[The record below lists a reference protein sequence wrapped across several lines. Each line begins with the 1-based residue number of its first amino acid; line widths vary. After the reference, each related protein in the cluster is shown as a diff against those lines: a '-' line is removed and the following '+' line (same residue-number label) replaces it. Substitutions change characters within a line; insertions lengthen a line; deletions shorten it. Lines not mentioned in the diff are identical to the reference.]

1 MSRGTDLLTTG
12 GRSARPPPRR
22 QNQAPRLGPG
32 PDLSS
37 RGRRGEPRADL
48 GAQAKS
54 PTPRPQAATQPRRE
68 RAAGPGPGSSVT
80 GRLNRWQSNSPA
92 AAELARLQPMSRT
105 GPGPG
110 PETLSLNRQ
119 RPELGNAARSRP
131 RGGQP
136 SPVPAGPGP
145 GAAFSSEISTLALP
159 VYINRFNFGTL
170 KILKRINWGTANSRS
185 SQQRN
190 SCGVSA
196 YLVFV
201 LLLCILRIA
210 LSKGWAPESLVQNRW
225 KRARKGLLRE

>member
-22 QNQAPRLGPG
+22 QNHAPRLGPG

-54 PTPRPQAATQPRRE
+54 PTSRPQAATQPRRE
-68 RAAGPGPGSSVT
+68 RADGPGPGSKHDRPS
-80 GRLNRWQSNSPA
+80 QSIA
-92 AAELARLQPMSRT
+92 VELAGSGRT
-105 GPGPG
+105 RSTATDVSDRPGSG

-119 RPELGNAARSRP
+119 RPELGNAARSRH

-170 KILKRINWGTANSRS
+170 KSLKRINWGTANSRS

-201 LLLCILRIA
+201 LLLCTLRIA
-210 LSKGWAPESLVQNRW
+210 LQSLCLVSLSR
-225 KRARKGLLRE
+225 LSCTTVLVLIS

>member
-22 QNQAPRLGPG
+22 QIQAPRLGPG
-32 PDLSS
+32 PDLSN
-37 RGRRGEPRADL
+37 RDRRGEPRADL

-92 AAELARLQPMSRT
+92 AAELARLQSMSRT

-110 PETLSLNRQ
+110 PETLSLNRL
-119 RPELGNAARSRP
+119 RPELRYAARSRP

-145 GAAFSSEISTLALP
+145 GAAFSSEFSTLALL

-170 KILKRINWGTANSRS
+170 KILKRIYSRTAIPRS
-185 SQQRN
+185 ASN
-190 SCGVSA
+190 ES
-196 YLVFV
+196 
-201 LLLCILRIA
+201 
-210 LSKGWAPESLVQNRW
+210 WAR
-225 KRARKGLLRE
+225 